1 MSKILNMKELDIEDD
16 DYLNRLCYIKKS
28 IQEELDRQM
37 SMYFKIMEM
46 NALYQKTYNTDFD
59 NGCSLEI
66 DMERNQ
72 RIIEKV
78 DTIISD
84 ILLDKASIIPFDS
97 HDYNLESYAEFIL
110 KNDYNISTK

>member
-1 MSKILNMKELDIEDD
+1 MKELDIEDD

-72 RIIEKV
+72 KIIEKV
-78 DTIISD
+78 DMMIGD
-84 ILLDKASIIPFDS
+84 ILLDKVNILSLGV
-97 HDYNLESYAEFIL
+97 HERYAEFIL
-110 KNDYNISTK
+110 KKDYNINCE

>member
-1 MSKILNMKELDIEDD
+1 MSKIKNMKELDQEDD
-16 DYLNRLCYIKKS
+16 NYLNRLCYIKKI

-78 DTIISD
+78 DMMIGD
-84 ILLDKASIIPFDS
+84 KLLDKVNISLDD
-97 HDYNLESYAEFIL
+97 HERYAEFIL